1 MTPEEIKA
9 EMLKVK
15 IPWFIGFA
23 EKFWFKAGR
32 YILPIGVL
40 LLVPLFFIYEGI
52 SMRYADTMW
61 NCMLGW
67 GAFLM
72 GIGLFMLVAHLIEES
87 FVKKQAKR
95 LGISVY
101 QWNAY
106 AEQLQLKS
114 YKG

>member
-32 YILPIGVL
+32 FIVFIGVL
-40 LLVPLFFIYEGI
+40 LFIPLGIIYNNI
-52 SMRYADTMW
+52 DMRYADTMW
-61 NCMLGW
+61 NSMLGW
-67 GAFLM
+67 GAFLL
-72 GIGLFMLVAHLIEES
+72 GIGLLMLASHLIEAR
-87 FVKKQAKR
+87 FVEKQAKR

-101 QWNAY
+101 QWNVY

-114 YKG
+114 YKD

>member
-1 MTPEEIKA
+1 MTPEEVKA

-15 IPWFIGFA
+15 VPWFVGFA
-23 EKFWFKAGR
+23 EKFWFKVGR
-32 YILPIGVL
+32 FLLPIGVV
-40 LLVPLFFIYEGI
+40 LLVPLGFIYNGI
-52 SMRYADTMW
+52 SMQYADIMW
-61 NCMLGW
+61 NSMLGW

-72 GIGLFMLVAHLIEES
+72 GIGLFMLASHLIEGA

-101 QWNAY
+101 QWNVY

>member
-1 MTPEEIKA
+1 MTPEEVKA

-32 YILPIGVL
+32 YIMPIGVL
-40 LLVPLFFIYEGI
+40 LLVPLGFIYNGMD
-52 SMRYADTMW
+52 MRHAHTMW
-61 NCMLGW
+61 NVMLGW

-72 GIGLFMLVAHLIEES
+72 GIGLFMLASHLIEGA

-95 LGISVY
+95 LGITVY
-101 QWNAY
+101 QWNYY

-114 YKG
+114 H